1 MIDIVLENRD
11 RLAQVWPLVR
21 DHLQW
26 LLSPDFAQNK
36 QITERSII
44 ALIRIANR
52 NLFRLGHPQ
61 QNVKT
66 PLSPPPLPSAP
77 RTALTKSVVIVVED
91 EQTQQENGNVRRKG
105 DPAGWMVA
113 QLVVLRS
120 GLIPC
125 WFYSISH
132 AMNFPQHVRA
142 RI

>member
-1 MIDIVLENRD
+1 MINIVLENRD

-61 QNVKT
+61 QNVKIP
-66 PLSPPPLPSAP
+66 PLPPPLPSAP
-77 RTALTKSVVIVVED
+77 RTTLTKSVVIVVED
-91 EQTQQENGNVRRKG
+91 EQTQQVNGRLFNEIR
-105 DPAGWMVA
+105 
-113 QLVVLRS
+113 
-120 GLIPC
+120 
-125 WFYSISH
+125 
-132 AMNFPQHVRA
+132 
-142 RI
+142 

>member
-1 MIDIVLENRD
+1 M
-11 RLAQVWPLVR
+11 
-21 DHLQW
+21 QW

-66 PLSPPPLPSAP
+66 PPPPPLPSAP

-91 EQTQQENGNVRRKG
+91 EQTQQENG
-105 DPAGWMVA
+105 W
-113 QLVVLRS
+113 
-120 GLIPC
+120 
-125 WFYSISH
+125 
-132 AMNFPQHVRA
+132 
-142 RI
+142 